1 MKVITLINN
10 KGGVGKTSSVVNLAY
25 SLADMGKK
33 VLLIDMDPQSNA
45 SGIFSKINYIHLF
58 TNMVNKAEKTHY
70 SIEDVLLDDRVTIQE
85 AVKSTSHPNLDYIPT
100 YLTLSETETRMNLDI
115 RQPQQYR
122 LRNKIHT
129 KEVKET
135 YDCILID
142 CSPSLSVLNI
152 NALVASTDVYIP
164 IKTDGC
170 SVLGIPMTLNLIKDV
185 QKYQYELKYR
195 GCFFTMFNER
205 KNVSK
210 EMIGFLNA
218 FFPASKVLD
227 LHIGVSK
234 LIEEGSV
241 NHKVLLEY
249 DPKKKEKITNQY
261 IELAQYMVSQED

>member
-45 SGIFSKINYIHLF
+45 SGIFSKVDYVQLF
-58 TNMVNKAEKTHY
+58 TSMVNKVEKTHY
-70 SIEDVLLDDRVTIQE
+70 SIEDVLLDDSVSIKE
-85 AVKSTSHPNLDYIPT
+85 AVQPTTHPNLEYIPT
-100 YLTLSETETRMNLDI
+100 YLTLSEAETRMNLDI

-129 KEVKET
+129 KEVKEK

-152 NALVASTDVYIP
+152 NALVSSTDVYIP

-170 SVLGIPMTLNLIKDV
+170 SVLGIPMTLNLIRDV
-185 QKYQYELKYR
+185 QKYQNELNYR

-205 KNVSK
+205 KNVAK
-210 EMIGFLNA
+210 EMIGFLNL
-218 FFPASKVLD
+218 FFPAANVLD
-227 LHIGVSK
+227 LHIGISRLV
-234 LIEEGSV
+234 EEGSV
-241 NHKVLLEY
+241 HHKVLLEY
-249 DPKKKEKITNQY
+249 DPKKKEKITKQY
-261 IELAQYMVSQED
+261 MELAEYMISQED